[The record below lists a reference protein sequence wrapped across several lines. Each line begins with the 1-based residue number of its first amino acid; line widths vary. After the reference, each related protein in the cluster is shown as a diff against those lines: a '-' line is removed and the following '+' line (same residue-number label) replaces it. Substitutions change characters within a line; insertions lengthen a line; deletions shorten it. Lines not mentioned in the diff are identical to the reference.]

1 MMASQ
6 VGSLCGGSART
17 TRRRQGAM
25 GGPTVAG
32 IGEVTWRPR
41 GDGRF
46 RWFEPQNHPG
56 GWFPN
61 FGRKTEGSLGAV
73 KVRAEG
79 TRLHLGACFEA
90 KGSRGV
96 AVPVQCVYKN
106 LDSFAPAWV
115 VILEVSLG
123 IF

>member
-6 VGSLCGGSART
+6 VGGLCGGSART
-17 TRRRQGAM
+17 TRRRQGAT

-79 TRLHLGACFEA
+79 MWRHRETCVKTTYPSDASIKVGRFYPEGYLDCVLHVRAF
-90 KGSRGV
+90 
-96 AVPVQCVYKN
+96 
-106 LDSFAPAWV
+106 W
-115 VILEVSLG
+115 
-123 IF
+123 